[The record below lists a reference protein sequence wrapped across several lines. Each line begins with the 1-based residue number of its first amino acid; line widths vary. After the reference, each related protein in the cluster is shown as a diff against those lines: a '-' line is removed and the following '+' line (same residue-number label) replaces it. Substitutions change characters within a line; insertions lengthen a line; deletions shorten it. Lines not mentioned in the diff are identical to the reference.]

1 MSAWH
6 QIYSS
11 GPNATLRPHEV
22 RTRIRGHGSAIINEG
37 LHIQETEY
45 NDNADPGVI
54 HPVDGCITSNLSK
67 QTNVKKNKLFVSK
80 NKQATFSAAQAPKRK
95 G

>member
-22 RTRIRGHGSAIINEG
+22 RTRVRGHGSAIINEG
-37 LHIQETEY
+37 LHIQENEY
-45 NDNADPGVI
+45 NGSADPGVI
-54 HPVDGCITSNLSK
+54 HLVGVYNMKFK
-67 QTNVKKNKLFVSK
+67 QTDKFDEE
-80 NKQATFSAAQAPKRK
+80 RIIC
-95 G
+95 